1 MEIQGWNVY
10 SVCELEHPL
19 PLHYS
24 RHYFKHMYAQECVR
38 LLYVSIIHV
47 YIKANSEKINGPI
60 KGYLNDFCIAAPDHL
75 GWKSF
80 ACSEKNSN
88 ARQVNR

>member
-24 RHYFKHMYAQECVR
+24 RHYFKHMCAWERVHLLCVSR
-38 LLYVSIIHV
+38 IHV
-47 YIKANSEKINGPI
+47 YKANSEKILGPI
-60 KGYLNDFCIAAPDHL
+60 KGVP
-75 GWKSF
+75 
-80 ACSEKNSN
+80 
-88 ARQVNR
+88 